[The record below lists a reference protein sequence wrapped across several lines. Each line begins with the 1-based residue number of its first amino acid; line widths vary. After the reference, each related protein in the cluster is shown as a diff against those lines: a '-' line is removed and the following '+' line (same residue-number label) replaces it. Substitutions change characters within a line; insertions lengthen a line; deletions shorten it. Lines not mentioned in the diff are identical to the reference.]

1 MKGIRNHGRY
11 ILSCHP
17 APNPVINRPS
27 EIWSIIAIILAKIAG
42 GLKDAEITAGASLIV
57 FVA

>member
-11 ILSCHP
+11 ILYLCHP
-17 APNPVINRPS
+17 AYPVINRPS